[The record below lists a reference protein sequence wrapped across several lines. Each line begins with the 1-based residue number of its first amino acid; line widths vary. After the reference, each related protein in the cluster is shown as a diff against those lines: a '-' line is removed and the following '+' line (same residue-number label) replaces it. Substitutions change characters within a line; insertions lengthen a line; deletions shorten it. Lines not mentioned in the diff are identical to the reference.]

1 MWFPRDESLIEKSN
15 ISSNLI
21 DDADKKL
28 ISTATKNETIA
39 DMKKLLD
46 TDPISTLVAIDKTKI
61 FECREHYMKISTALP
76 IFLRSVDWLHPLQV
90 NEVLKLLKG
99 WEKMSDEEAIS
110 LIDAKFAD

>member
-1 MWFPRDESLIEKSN
+1 MLWYPRDEQLLERGHLSSN
-15 ISSNLI
+15 II
-21 DDADKKL
+21 DDADKQL
-28 ISTATKNETIA
+28 ISRATKNETIA

-46 TDPISTLVAIDKTKI
+46 TDPISTLVPIDKTKI

-99 WEKMSDEEAIS
+99 WEKMSDE
-110 LIDAKFAD
+110 